1 MMFAS
6 VIAHQMKGTPMSW
19 KSFLNETVGRIGKL
33 QAQTPGMFAGFNTMS
48 EAAKRNGALDEKTK
62 ELIALG
68 IAISTRCDS
77 CIGFHVRSLVRLD
90 TTRAELCEAL
100 EMIGYMGGGPSI
112 AYGAKAL
119 EAYDEFTA

>member
-1 MMFAS
+1 
-6 VIAHQMKGTPMSW
+6 MSW
-19 KSFLNETVGRIGKL
+19 TSFLDDTMKRMGAL
-33 QAQTPGMFAGFNTMS
+33 QAQTPKMFEGFNSMGK
-48 EAAKRNGALDEKTK
+48 AAKRNGALDEKTK

-77 CIGFHVRSLVRLD
+77 CIGFHVKSLVRLG

-100 EMIGYMGGGPSI
+100 EMIAYMGGGPSI

-119 EAYDEFTA
+119 EAFDEFQTT

>member
-1 MMFAS
+1 
-6 VIAHQMKGTPMSW
+6 MSW
-19 KSFLNETVGRIGKL
+19 SKFLNETMDRIGTL
-33 QAQTPGMFAGFNTMS
+33 QAQTPKMFEGFNTMGK
-48 EAAKRNGALDEKTK
+48 AAKTSGALDEKTK
-62 ELIALG
+62 EFIALG

-77 CIGFHVRSLVRLD
+77 CIGFHVKSLVRLG

-119 EAYDEFTA
+119 EAFDEFSGT